1 MRNSASRS
9 LGLACVTLAL
19 LPLLGCQPGVRNTN
33 APANINTA
41 AANTNTNA
49 NTAPPANASASTVD
63 AKEPEQYRA
72 TVKLSV
78 DAVGDTATTAMP
90 AVSANVA
97 RNGSD
102 RVMEFTLPGGET
114 VVFLEKA
121 DMHYLI
127 LPKRKQYAELNKESL
142 GMDVRR
148 MMTPAQIVS
157 QAKGVPG
164 MQLVGDENL
173 NGRTVTKYRYEATAN
188 TQTKAGNV
196 STESFLIVDKETGLP
211 VRSETTSQSTSGG
224 NVQGYKGLRLVT
236 EMTDI
241 ETTADA
247 ALFAVPTD
255 FQKIEADQVKAQ
267 VDLIFK
273 AISVFVGQVMSQARP
288 Q

>member
-1 MRNSASRS
+1 MRKSASRS
-9 LGLACVTLAL
+9 IGSVCAALGL
-19 LPLLGCQPGVRNTN
+19 LPLLACQPSVRHTNTAPNTN
-33 APANINTA
+33 GT
-41 AANTNTNA
+41 AANTINANA
-49 NTAPPANASASTVD
+49 NTAPPAQASASTVD
-63 AKEPEQYRA
+63 AKEPEHYQA

-78 DAVGDTATTAMP
+78 EAVGNTATAAMP

-97 RNGSD
+97 RNGTD
-102 RVMEFTLPGGET
+102 RAMEFTLPGGET
-114 VVFLEKA
+114 AVFLEKG

-157 QAKGVPG
+157 QAKGLPG

-173 NGRTVTKYRYEATAN
+173 NGRTVTKYRYEAVAS

-196 STESFLIVDKETGLP
+196 STESYVIVDKETGLP
-211 VRSETTSQSTSGG
+211 IRSETTSQSASGG
-224 NVQGYKGLRLVT
+224 SVQGYKGLRLVT

-241 ETTADA
+241 KTTADA

-255 FQKIEADQVKAQ
+255 FQKIEPDQVKAQ

-273 AISVFVGQVMSQARP
+273 AISAFVGQIISQAP